1 MWNIP
6 IVLASKLR
14 SKLPLNFERPVSL
27 TSRVK
32 KISVCVFATHALMEE
47 RDVGSPAPV
56 AAEWF
61 AQLEHHP
68 SPLAAPPPPP
78 PQPAAPQE
86 APLPPTQPAML
97 DLSTCAPAEPAAPPT
112 PPEPDGPPPTV
123 LEVSSRDAGGAVA
136 KAGAGGSAW
145 ADTDDLEL
153 SDDYGEVGEA
163 SQGDDNKEKAHKIAA
178 RGQTAVTRSNS
189 TSQPVG
195 AGETGGD
202 HHLLSMT
209 GEAGGGWADDE
220 DLYLGGDDDADD
232 ARARAPDD
240 ADATVTSET
249 EAAARA
255 EAERSE
261 AEAATTPRAGTDA
274 VVRDA
279 WITGEAEELAEV
291 GAAAQIERAEA
302 EAAAATEQVRV
313 EATTP
318 SKRSQR
324 ERSGSK
330 E

>member
-1 MWNIP
+1 
-6 IVLASKLR
+6 
-14 SKLPLNFERPVSL
+14 
-27 TSRVK
+27 
-32 KISVCVFATHALMEE
+32 MEE
-47 RDVGSPAPV
+47 RYVGPPAPV

-68 SPLAAPPPPP
+68 PPLATPPPPP

-97 DLSTCAPAEPAAPPT
+97 DLSTRAPAEPATPPT
-112 PPEPDGPPPTV
+112 PPEPDRPPPTV
-123 LEVSSRDAGGAVA
+123 LESSSRDASGAVA
-136 KAGAGGSAW
+136 EAGVGGSAW
-145 ADTDDLEL
+145 ADADDLEL
-153 SDDYGEVGEA
+153 SNDDGEVGEA
-163 SQGDDNKEKAHKIAA
+163 SQGDDNEEQANKIAA
-178 RGQTAVTRSNS
+178 RDQAAVTRSNS

-232 ARARAPDD
+232 ACARAPDD
-240 ADATVTSET
+240 ADATATSEA

-261 AEAATTPRAGTDA
+261 TEATMTPRADADA

-279 WITGEAEELAEV
+279 RLTGEAAPIEAPAPPLDAPAAEELAEV
-291 GAAAQIERAEA
+291 GAAAQIKRAEA
-302 EAAAATEQVRV
+302 EVVAATEQVRV
-313 EATTP
+313 EATMP

-330 E
+330 K